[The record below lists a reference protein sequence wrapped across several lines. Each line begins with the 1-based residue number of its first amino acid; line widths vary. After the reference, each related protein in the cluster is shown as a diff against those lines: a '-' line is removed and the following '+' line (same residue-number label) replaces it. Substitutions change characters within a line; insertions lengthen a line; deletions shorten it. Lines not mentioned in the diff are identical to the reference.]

1 MILTLTELRSNLDYM
16 SVTNKQTILKI
27 ILISLAVFVGVLW
40 LANLKNSL
48 ISKGEPSSLTTE
60 SITQTLENNL
70 NENANL
76 INAST
81 EMEKVFVNQL
91 MVEANNIKPQP
102 DTEAPV
108 LEEPIENYLSEPDES
123 ADSELTKPINPNQT
137 NCPAYVNCMPTF
149 GEPARPCVIP
159 PGCEGVTEKVY

>member
-1 MILTLTELRSNLDYM
+1 MELRSNIDYM
-16 SVTNKQTILKI
+16 SVTSKQIILKI
-27 ILISLAVFVGVLW
+27 ILISLAVFVGALW

-48 ISKGEPSSLTTE
+48 IGREEPSGLTTE

-70 NENANL
+70 DENANL
-76 INAST
+76 INSSA
-81 EMEKVFVNQL
+81 EVEKVFVNQL

-102 DTEAPV
+102 DVEASVP
-108 LEEPIENYLSEPDES
+108 EEPVENSLSKPDES
-123 ADSELTKPINPNQT
+123 VDSEPTKPINPNQT

>member
-1 MILTLTELRSNLDYM
+1 MELRSNIDYM
-16 SVTNKQTILKI
+16 SVTSKQIILKI
-27 ILISLAVFVGVLW
+27 ILISLAVFVGALW

-48 ISKGEPSSLTTE
+48 IGSEEPSGLTTE

-70 NENANL
+70 DENANL
-76 INAST
+76 INSPA
-81 EMEKVFVNQL
+81 EVEKVFVNQL

-102 DTEAPV
+102 DVEASVP
-108 LEEPIENYLSEPDES
+108 EEPVENSLSEPDES
-123 ADSELTKPINPNQT
+123 VDSEPTKPINPNQT

>member
-1 MILTLTELRSNLDYM
+1 MELRSNIDYM
-16 SVTNKQTILKI
+16 SVTSKQIILKI
-27 ILISLAVFVGVLW
+27 ILISLAVFVGALW

-48 ISKGEPSSLTTE
+48 IGSEEPSGLTTE

-70 NENANL
+70 DENANL
-76 INAST
+76 INSSA
-81 EMEKVFVNQL
+81 EVEKVFVNQL

-102 DTEAPV
+102 DVEASVP
-108 LEEPIENYLSEPDES
+108 EEPVENSLSEPDES
-123 ADSELTKPINPNQT
+123 VDSEPTKPINPNQT

>member
-1 MILTLTELRSNLDYM
+1 MELRSNIDYM
-16 SVTNKQTILKI
+16 SVTSKQIILKI
-27 ILISLAVFVGVLW
+27 ILISLAVFVGALW

-48 ISKGEPSSLTTE
+48 IGREEPSGLTTE

-70 NENANL
+70 DENANL
-76 INAST
+76 INASA
-81 EMEKVFVNQL
+81 EVEKVFVNQL

-102 DTEAPV
+102 DVEASVP
-108 LEEPIENYLSEPDES
+108 EEPVENSLSEPDES
-123 ADSELTKPINPNQT
+123 VDSEPTKPINPNQT

>member
-1 MILTLTELRSNLDYM
+1 MELRSNIDYM
-16 SVTNKQTILKI
+16 SVTSKQIILKI
-27 ILISLAVFVGVLW
+27 ILISLAVFVGALW

-48 ISKGEPSSLTTE
+48 IGSEEPSGLTTE

-70 NENANL
+70 DENANL
-76 INAST
+76 INSSA
-81 EMEKVFVNQL
+81 EVEKVFVNQL

-102 DTEAPV
+102 DVEASVP
-108 LEEPIENYLSEPDES
+108 EEPVENSLSEPDES
-123 ADSELTKPINPNQT
+123 VDSEPTKPINPNQT

-149 GEPARPCVIP
+149 GEPAHPCVIP

>member
-1 MILTLTELRSNLDYM
+1 MELRSNIDYM
-16 SVTNKQTILKI
+16 SVTSKQIILKI
-27 ILISLAVFVGVLW
+27 ILISLAVFVGALW

-48 ISKGEPSSLTTE
+48 IGSEEPSGLTTE

-70 NENANL
+70 DENANL
-76 INAST
+76 INSSA
-81 EMEKVFVNQL
+81 EVEKVFVNQL

-102 DTEAPV
+102 DVEASVP
-108 LEEPIENYLSEPDES
+108 EEPVENSLSEPDES
-123 ADSELTKPINPNQT
+123 VDSEPTKPINPNQT

-149 GEPARPCVIP
+149 GELARPCVIP